1 MGKLTVTAVKAALSK
16 PGRHGDGAGLFLLV
30 GKGGQASWLV
40 RVQKAGRRRDIGLG
54 SQSKVS
60 LSLARTRVN
69 EARSQ
74 IEAGVDPV
82 AERKKAAGIPTF
94 REAAAL
100 VHAEQKRTWRN
111 GKHQAQ
117 WLATLESYAF
127 PTIGDLSVS
136 EIEGP
141 AIRDVLI
148 AIWLDK
154 PETARRVRQRIGSVL
169 NWAHAKG
176 YRQLEAPRSIDRGL
190 PRQPKKTGHHAAM
203 PYADMRDFIAKL
215 RERKIWGDDAW
226 ADGDREEPAG
236 GQQPI

>member
-16 PGRHGDGAGLFLLV
+16 PGRHGDGAGLFPLV
-30 GKGGQASWLV
+30 GKGGQASWMV

-60 LSLARTRVN
+60 LSLARTRAN

-154 PETARRVRQRIGSVL
+154 PDTARLFASGS
-169 NWAHAKG
+169 A
-176 YRQLEAPRSIDRGL
+176 RS
-190 PRQPKKTGHHAAM
+190 
-203 PYADMRDFIAKL
+203 
-215 RERKIWGDDAW
+215 
-226 ADGDREEPAG
+226 
-236 GQQPI
+236 